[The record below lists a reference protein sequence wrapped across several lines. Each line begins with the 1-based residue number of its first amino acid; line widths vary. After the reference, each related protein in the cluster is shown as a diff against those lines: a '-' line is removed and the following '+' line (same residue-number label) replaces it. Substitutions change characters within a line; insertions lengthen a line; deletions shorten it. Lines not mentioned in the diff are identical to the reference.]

1 MVEEDRGDDGDG
13 GGVGSVAEGALD
25 KSLAE
30 VAHHD

>member
-13 GGVGSVAEGALD
+13 GDVGSVAEGALD

-30 VAHHD
+30 VARRD